1 VPSKVIVLAGPSGSG
16 KSRLADRLGL
26 PVLRLDDFYR
36 NGDEPG
42 LPQLEM
48 GVVDWDDPR
57 AWNRDR
63 ATCAVERLCTHGV
76 ARVPRYSIPHNRS
89 EGEHEVDLH
98 GSAYFVAE
106 GIFAPEIV
114 PELRAEGLLAAA
126 ICLRHHRLVTFWRR
140 LTRDLREH
148 RKPPLVLLLRGLLLL
163 RTEPTIVR
171 RATTAGCVPLTPPRA
186 ERRLRRLIS

>member
-1 VPSKVIVLAGPSGSG
+1 MPTRVIVLAGPSGSG

-48 GVVDWDDPR
+48 GVVDWDHPGT
-57 AWNRDR
+57 WNRDR
-63 ATCAVERLCTHGV
+63 ATRAVESLCAHGV
-76 ARVPRYSIPHNRS
+76 ARVPRYSIPHSHR
-89 EGEHEVDLH
+89 EGEQEIDLR
-98 GSAYFVAE
+98 GAAYFVAE

-114 PELRAEGLLAAA
+114 PDLRVKGLLADA

-148 RKPPLVLLLRGLLLL
+148 R
-163 RTEPTIVR
+163 
-171 RATTAGCVPLTPPRA
+171 
-186 ERRLRRLIS
+186 